1 MTVLTVAEPVE
12 AIAIKAQDIDSQ
24 AVTINAA
31 LNKITTTIAGVWDLE
46 TNKKDTVDTSK
57 AVFIPHKNP
66 GSESVVEGDDRMLVD
81 PVHFAPGGKY
91 RSILKLFIKYENLG
105 DSKFAH
111 GTGWLIRPDV
121 MITAGHNVF
130 TWRANGGR
138 AREIIAYAGYNG
150 ASSINDPSVEVRKAK
165 RVVTT
170 SQWLSNRGS
179 MAHDFA
185 MVMFDQPFTNATP
198 FPYIETPAKD
208 KLELGVVGYPADKI
222 DERNGERGGRM
233 YELFETTEYNLMEQ
247 KDTML
252 QHFIDSEGGN
262 SGGPVLRRSDLC
274 AIATHVYGGDAN
286 TASVIGRYGNP
297 VQDYVAAFDLPLANP
312 GQINLVPVNSGAI
325 SQADAA
331 TGRQAGEIAKLG
343 DNVVAPVVVGSAT
356 KSGGKTE
363 FWIFEGVDEI
373 FRLTKDIAETLGPVI
388 AGPVGAVILPTI
400 VQGIK
405 LAQPEGLFDMD
416 ASLRRALLANS
427 TLLVAQQRSA
437 NEEGF
442 FDDVGRAI
450 SASLKHDPL
459 VRAIGEPV
467 VKLPFAEVMAAIG
480 VVGSAA
486 EKLVDDV
493 AGEITRA
500 LLTRVQIPDL
510 AHIGAVA
517 NAVVAS
523 RKAESA
529 MDVDSVPTTNGNGH
543 SHGNGHGNGAAA
555 ASENET
561 AFIQQLSQAISAK
574 SSSNGASSK
583 EEGWLD
589 DVGGFF
595 EGAARSVGD
604 VVSDGA
610 KIVGKATL
618 EGVNFAVDTV
628 NDGINAVAKVP
639 VVGDVFGTVI
649 RDDPA
654 YMMLV
659 ALGKAAKEARI
670 ESAFDNDN
678 DDEKSNGN
686 SGKPEGLFDDLAREI
701 GKVAQALVLHQ
712 VLADQF
718 LTAQM
723 ARPVGQLKEEGF
735 FDDVGDFFKN
745 GKNIM
750 AIGGGINAAA
760 AVTPLVPVV
769 GPMVGLG
776 LLGVGSGVAFIGI
789 AMET

>member
-1 MTVLTVAEPVE
+1 MTVLTASEPIE
-12 AIAIKAQDIDSQ
+12 AIAIKAQDIDDQ
-24 AVTINAA
+24 AVTLNAA

-46 TNKKDTVDTSK
+46 TNKKDVVDTSK

-66 GSESVVEGDDRMLVD
+66 GSESVVEGDDRTLVD

-105 DSKFAH
+105 DNKFAH

-185 MVMFDQPFTNATP
+185 MVMFDQPFTNVTP

-262 SGGPVLRRSDLC
+262 SGGPVLRGSDLC

-286 TASVIGRYGNP
+286 TASVLGRYGNP
-297 VQDYVAAFDLPLANP
+297 VQDYIAAFNLPLANP
-312 GQINLVPVNSGAI
+312 GQINLVPVNSDVI

-331 TGRQAGEIAKLG
+331 TGHQVGEIAKLG
-343 DNVVAPVVVGSAT
+343 DNAVAPTGE
-356 KSGGKTE
+356 KSNKAE

-405 LAQPEGLFDMD
+405 LAQPEGHFDLD

-427 TLLVAQQRSA
+427 TFLVAQQRGA

-442 FDDVGRAI
+442 FDDLANLVTAPLKLNPLTPVG
-450 SASLKHDPL
+450 S
-459 VRAIGEPV
+459 PV
-467 VKLPFAEVMAAIG
+467 IRLPFEEIMATIG

-493 AGEITRA
+493 AGEITRG
-500 LLTRVQIPDL
+500 LLTRAQIPIL
-510 AHIGAVA
+510 GQIGTL
-517 NAVVAS
+517 
-523 RKAESA
+523 KPESA
-529 MDVDSVPTTNGNGH
+529 MDADSAPTNSNGN
-543 SHGNGHGNGAAA
+543 STTTTA

-561 AFIQQLSQAISAK
+561 AFIQQLAQTISAK
-574 SSSNGASSK
+574 GRNNGSK
-583 EEGWLD
+583 EEGFFD

-595 EGAARSVGD
+595 EDAARTVGD

-610 KIVGKATL
+610 KLVGKATVDT
-618 EGVNFAVDTV
+618 VNFAVDTV
-628 NDGINAVAKVP
+628 NDGVNIVTSVP
-639 VVGDVFGTVI
+639 VVGDVFGSVI
-649 RDDPA
+649 KADPA
-654 YMMLV
+654 YWMLQ
-659 ALGKAAKEARI
+659 ALGKAAKDVRV
-670 ESAFDNDN
+670 ESAFDHDFSHNNKNEIKND
-678 DDEKSNGN
+678 SQ
-686 SGKPEGLFDDLAREI
+686 PESLFEDLTHEI
-701 GKVAQALVLHQ
+701 SKLAQALILHQ
-712 VLADQF
+712 VLADRF

-723 ARPVGQLKEEGF
+723 GRPVAELKEEGF
-735 FDDVGDFFKN
+735 FDDVGDFFSD

-750 AIGGGINAAA
+750 AIGGGIEAAA
-760 AVTPLVPVV
+760 GVTAFIPAV

-776 LLGVGSGVAFIGI
+776 LLGVGASVAFVGV

>member
-1 MTVLTVAEPVE
+1 MAVLTAAETVE
-12 AIAIKAQDIDSQ
+12 AIAIKVQDIDAQ
-24 AVTINAA
+24 AVSINAA

-46 TNKKDTVDTSK
+46 TNKKDEVDTSR

-66 GSESVVEGDDRMLVD
+66 GSESVVEGDDRKLVD
-81 PVHFAPGGKY
+81 PLHFAPGGKY

-105 DSKFAH
+105 DNKFAH

-150 ASSINDPSVEVRKAK
+150 SSSINDATVEIRKAK

-185 MVMFDQPFTNATP
+185 MVMFDEPFTNVTP

-233 YELFETTEYNLMEQ
+233 YELFETTEFNLMEQ

-262 SGGPVLRRSDLC
+262 SGGPVLRGSDLC

-286 TASVIGRYGNP
+286 TASVLGRYGNP
-297 VQDYVAAFDLPLANP
+297 VQDYIAAFDLPLANP
-312 GQINLVPVNSGAI
+312 GQINLVPVNSDVI

-331 TGRQAGEIAKLG
+331 TGHQVGEIAKLG
-343 DNVVAPVVVGSAT
+343 DNVVTPVSEKT
-356 KSGGKTE
+356 GKTE

-388 AGPVGAVILPTI
+388 AGPIGAAILPTI

-405 LAQPEGLFDMD
+405 LAQPEGHFDMD
-416 ASLRRALLANS
+416 AALRRALLANS
-427 TLLVAQQRSA
+427 TFLVAQQRNA
-437 NEEGF
+437 KEEGF
-442 FDDVGRAI
+442 FDGLLDTI
-450 SASLKHDPL
+450 SGPILKQIPVLGPIASPV
-459 VRAIGEPV
+459 VRVQFSDIMTAIGLV
-467 VKLPFAEVMAAIG
+467 GDAADR
-480 VVGSAA
+480 
-486 EKLVDDV
+486 LVNDV
-493 AGEITRA
+493 ASEITRG
-500 LLTRVQIPDL
+500 LVTRAQIPILDL
-510 AHIGAVA
+510 MNIV
-517 NAVVAS
+517 S
-523 RKAESA
+523 KAESA
-529 MDVDSVPTTNGNGH
+529 MDVDSAAPTNGN
-543 SHGNGHGNGAAA
+543 
-555 ASENET
+555 ASENEA
-561 AFIQQLSQAISAK
+561 AFIQQLAQTISAK
-574 SSSNGASSK
+574 SSGAQ

-595 EGAARSVGD
+595 QGAARSVGD

-610 KIVGKATL
+610 KLVGKATL
-618 EGVNFAVDTV
+618 DGVGFAVDTV
-628 NDGINAVAKVP
+628 NDGINTVSKVP
-639 VVGDVFGTVI
+639 VVGDVFGNMI

-654 YMMLV
+654 YMILTML
-659 ALGKAAKEARI
+659 GTAAKEARI
-670 ESAFDNDN
+670 ESAIDGEVANR
-678 DDEKSNGN
+678 ES
-686 SGKPEGLFDDLAREI
+686 KPEGLFDDLTREI

-712 VLADQF
+712 VLADRF
-718 LTAQM
+718 LTVQM
-723 ARPVGQLKEEGF
+723 ARPVTQLKEEGF
-735 FDDVGDFFKN
+735 FDDVGDFFKD

-760 AVTPLVPVV
+760 AVTPFVPVV

-776 LLGVGSGVAFIGI
+776 LLGVGTGVAFVGA
-789 AMET
+789 AMEG